1 MENILITKK
10 SWGAPDGSLYIYQ
23 VQPQDP
29 TNTVL
34 TKHPIYRSYSV
45 FSEQELLVGDSLDV
59 ELKPKKGKNGVNYY
73 VTKVYFKFPD
83 TVSEQ
88 WEYLERIAENRS
100 FKRLVSHLTSEGFL
114 SRNSKPLD
122 TIVGSVYLEI
132 GDTGDD
138 SKALVFSE
146 DGKVLS
152 EILSEDNPNI
162 SPQKYFK
169 LYKEISGRQK
179 NAQLVS
185 LLGEASDCFTDS
197 QIDKIVDAFSTP
209 EEAYDKLIENPF
221 VMTSVDG
228 FGFKITDGFRAKL
241 AEVYPDDVRYNIDSP
256 TRITYGA
263 HWVVDQEILSS
274 GNTQISL
281 PEFLKVGVQELSLP
295 AQLLE
300 EFLEKRRV
308 DINNVREGDIIV
320 IDNFVTTVRYFWAEK
335 LIFDELT
342 TKRWMPELLPN
353 YTEELSEFLKLGE
366 FSPSD
371 EQMEV
376 FESVNKSRFSMVVG
390 PGGTG
395 KTATV
400 AQLIKFLKS
409 KNLNVDLIAPTGKAA
424 QTLSSYA
431 EFPAST
437 IHYHYKI
444 RPESNNSFSKRKVVN
459 LEKTGKGPD
468 VVVVDEF
475 SMVDSALLGDVLSVI
490 KSNHSFYKNTRFL
503 FVGDEYQ
510 LPSVGP
516 GNLLHLFIEYN
527 LLKTVRLTKSFRV
540 KSGEGGIAQLSNEFR
555 NGKFTLKNNDNK
567 PFALSKD
574 LIAQNIDSN
583 EGIFAQTLNAYNTM
597 LKHDVIP
604 EDIMVLSPVNKGL
617 VGQLSLNNAIQE
629 LIRKYYEKSETELYI
644 EVKVYG
650 EAVRFYQD
658 DLVLFQNNRDMPT
671 ALDANSPLESFEEEE
686 LSEVHVNNG
695 DVGKIVDI
703 TGIGVLVKNL
713 VTKELVMVFR
723 EEMAEELRLGYAFT
737 IHKSQGSESK
747 YGIMVAARSNYYQL
761 NANLLYTAVTRFKEK
776 CYLFASFSAVRSKVK
791 VFENKKRDTVL
802 EYLIQRDLD
811 KNAVF

>member
-1 MENILITKK
+1 MENITIIKK
-10 SWGAPDGSLYIYQ
+10 SWGAPDGNLYIYQ

-34 TKHPIYRSYSV
+34 IKHPLYRSYSV

-114 SRNSKPLD
+114 SRDSKPLD
-122 TIVGSVYLEI
+122 AIVGSVYLEI

-138 SKALVFSE
+138 SKTLVFSE
-146 DGKVLS
+146 DGKILS

-197 QIDKIVDAFSTP
+197 QIDKIVSAFSTP
-209 EEAYDKLIENPF
+209 EEAYNKLIDNPF
-221 VMTSVDG
+221 VMTSVEG

-241 AEVYPDDVRYNIDSP
+241 SEVYPDDERFNIDSP
-256 TRITYGA
+256 TRIIYGA

-281 PEFLKVGVQELSLP
+281 QEFLKVGVQELTLP
-295 AQLLE
+295 AKLLE

-335 LIFDELT
+335 RIFDELT

-353 YTEELSEFLKLGE
+353 YTEKLSEFLEDGD

-444 RPESNNSFSKRKVVN
+444 HPEANNSFSKRNVVN

-475 SMVDSALLGDVLSVI
+475 SMVDSALLGDVFSVI
-490 KSNHSFYKNTRFL
+490 QSNSSFYKNTRFL

-540 KSGEGGIAQLSNEFR
+540 KSGEGGIAQLSDEFR

-574 LIAQNIDSN
+574 LIAQNIDTN

-597 LKHDVIP
+597 LKHDVVP

-671 ALDANSPLESFEEEE
+671 ALDANSPLESFEEDE